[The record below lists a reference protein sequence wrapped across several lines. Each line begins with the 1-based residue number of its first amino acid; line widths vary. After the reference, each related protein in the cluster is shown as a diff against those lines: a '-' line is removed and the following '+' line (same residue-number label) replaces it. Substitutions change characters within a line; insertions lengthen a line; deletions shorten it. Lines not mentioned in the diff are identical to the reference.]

1 MGKLSLFNKNELNRI
16 NSLINSS
23 NTNFGGEGFIDLLFL
38 LCEKVQGIKVL
49 DTGVAYAKSVSDVL
63 TNVTRSTSTNQKDE
77 MVIDKKYR
85 EKHQSN
91 RK

>member
-1 MGKLSLFNKNELNRI
+1 LF
-16 NSLINSS
+16 SF
-23 NTNFGGEGFIDLLFL
+23 T
-38 LCEKVQGIKVL
+38 
-49 DTGVAYAKSVSDVL
+49 
-63 TNVTRSTSTNQKDE
+63 STSTNQKDE